1 MLTAGTQAKT
11 AGFTLLSGLVWGI
24 NILTI
29 IYNYTYVS
37 NSMYIYLRNTILY
50 IYLRNTW
57 IIDRVGGFPFLYPV
71 TPLRFKTVYDG
82 KGAVQ
87 GV

>member
-1 MLTAGTQAKT
+1 MCRKHKTKAFNVNICKSFTNVYYTMLTAETQAKT

-29 IYNYTYVS
+29 IYN
-37 NSMYIYLRNTILY
+37 

-57 IIDRVGGFPFLYPV
+57 IIDRVGGFPLVPE
-71 TPLRFKTVYDG
+71 TPLRLKMV
-82 KGAVQ
+82 
-87 GV
+87 

>member
-29 IYNYTYVS
+29 MYSYTYV
-37 NSMYIYLRNTILY
+37 I
-50 IYLRNTW
+50 TW
-57 IIDRVGGFPFLYPV
+57 IIDRVGGFPFVPSNPFTLQ
-71 TPLRFKTVYDG
+71 TVYDG

>member
-29 IYNYTYVS
+29 MYSYTYVIFY
-37 NSMYIYLRNTILY
+37 NIYTYVI
-50 IYLRNTW
+50 TW
-57 IIDRVGGFPFLYPV
+57 VIDRVGGFPLC
-71 TPLRFKTVYDG
+71 T
-82 KGAVQ
+82 Q
-87 GV
+87 